1 MTDNDR
7 SMAFT
12 EHLRELRR
20 RLVISV
26 IATVLGFALAYNFSP
41 ELYHF
46 LALPLLP
53 SLPAGQDFMIFTGV
67 VEPFFIYMKVG
78 FAGGVVLASPVILF
92 EVWGF
97 VAPALYKNE
106 KVWFAFTVFFSVV
119 LFLAGA
125 AFAYLVVFPFGFKY
139 MMSYTSPELK
149 PLISM
154 SEYFSMITKFLLA
167 FGIIFQ
173 LPLAILV
180 LARLGLVT
188 AGKLVSW
195 WRYAIVVTLVASA
208 ILTPTP
214 DIFNQVL
221 MAGPIMVLYIIGII
235 VAVIFAKKKEDSGE
249 GGGAPEAKG
258 PEAKK

>member
-12 EHLRELRR
+12 EHLRELRK

-26 IATVLGFALAYNFSP
+26 IASLFGFAVAYYYSA

-46 LALPLLP
+46 LAMPLLP
-53 SLPAGQDFMIFTGV
+53 SLPPGQDFMIFTGV

-78 FAGGVVLASPVILF
+78 FVGGVVLASPVILF
-92 EVWGF
+92 EVWSF
-97 VAPALYKNE
+97 VAPALYRTE
-106 KVWFAFTVFFSVV
+106 RLWFVFIVFFSVI
-119 LFLAGA
+119 LFLAGT

-139 MMSYTSPELK
+139 MMGYSSPELK

-173 LPLAILV
+173 LPLAMLV
-180 LARLGLVT
+180 LARLGIVT
-188 AGKLVSW
+188 WRKLVSW

-208 ILTPTP
+208 VLTPTP
-214 DIFNQVL
+214 DIFNQLL
-221 MAGPIMVLYIIGII
+221 MAGPIMALYIVGIV
-235 VAVIFAKKKEDSGE
+235 VAVIFGKKKKDADGDDS
-249 GGGAPEAKG
+249 APEAG
-258 PEAKK
+258 DDEEQP

>member
-20 RLVISV
+20 RLVISI
-26 IATVLGFALAYNFSP
+26 IATALGFALAYNFSA

-53 SLPAGQDFMIFTGV
+53 VLPPGQDFMIFTGV

-97 VAPALYKNE
+97 VAPALYRNE
-106 KVWFAFTVFFSVV
+106 KVWFAFIVFFSII

-139 MMSYTSPELK
+139 MMGYSSPELK

-195 WRYAIVVTLVASA
+195 WRYAIVVTLLTSA
-208 ILTPTP
+208 VLTPTP

-221 MAGPIMVLYIIGII
+221 MAGPIMVLYLIGIV
-235 VAVIFAKKKEDSGE
+235 VAVIFGKRKTETVEEEKESEAGE
-249 GGGAPEAKG
+249 RGQE
-258 PEAKK
+258 